1 MTPRLVPAGLCFLL
15 LAACGA
21 DHPPRAA
28 APATTPAT
36 TSATTPATT
45 SGTTS
50 PSPTFVAAVDNPW
63 FPLTPG
69 ARWVYT
75 GVKDGERA
83 RDVVVV
89 GRDTKVVLGV
99 RCVVVHDELYLSG
112 VLHERTDD
120 WYAQDGEG
128 NVWYFGEA
136 TAELDAAGKVVSREG
151 SWQAGVGGARQGIY
165 LPGSPAVGKTGLQEY
180 LKGHAED
187 HFKVLSLTAS
197 IRVPATSSHAALLTE
212 EWTPLEPDV
221 LDHKYYVRGIGEV
234 KEQSVKGPEETLS
247 LESYQRAS

>member
-1 MTPRLVPAGLCFLL
+1 MTPRLVPAGLCLLL
-15 LAACGA
+15 LAACGT
-21 DHPPRAA
+21 DRPGGTA
-28 APATTPAT
+28 APATGTTPPSVAPT
-36 TSATTPATT
+36 TTPAATPV
-45 SGTTS
+45 
-50 PSPTFVAAVDNPW
+50 PSFVAKVDNPW
-63 FPLTPG
+63 FPLAPG

-89 GRDTKVVLGV
+89 TRDTKVVLGV

-120 WYAQDGEG
+120 WYAQDAEG
-128 NVWYFGEA
+128 NVWYFGED
-136 TAELDAAGKVVSREG
+136 TVELDEAGKVVSREG
-151 SWQAGVGGARQGIY
+151 SWQAGVHGAQQGIY
-165 LPGSPAVGKTGLQEY
+165 LPGNPAVGDTGLQEY

-197 IRVPATSSHAALLTE
+197 IRVPAASSKAALLTE

-221 LDHKYYVRGIGEV
+221 RDHKYYVSGIGEV
-234 KEQSVKGPEETLS
+234 KEQSVMGPAESLS
-247 LESYQRAS
+247 LESYQPGS